1 MSPEAVNAS
10 VASAS
15 SAPRKRSPRGR
26 GPRGAADQILGEGF
40 GSVQQRVGGEVTAY
54 GVTEEAMVGLVEAE
68 LARQFGTE
76 FVDEEGE
83 NHVEFPSVYG
93 RVFLFREKVHL
104 HDCCRHSL
112 LASIASNTAVVSFK
126 CCTPGGS
133 ITCAA
138 PSNSTCRATDL
149 SVAVDTT
156 SFDPHRTIQVNDTP
170 RPPATSPDIPLIS
183 KTGNVGVRPRSH
195 QMR

>member
-54 GVTEEAMVGLVEAE
+54 GVTEKAMLGLVEAE

-93 RVFLFREKVHL
+93 RVFLFREMVHL

-126 CCTPGGS
+126 CCTR
-133 ITCAA
+133 AA
-138 PSNSTCRATDL
+138 ASHA
-149 SVAVDTT
+149 
-156 SFDPHRTIQVNDTP
+156 PHRPTQPVA
-170 RPPATSPDIPLIS
+170 PPTFQLQWIPHRSIHIGQSRSTTHHDRQRHRQIS
-183 KTGNVGVRPRSH
+183 R
-195 QMR
+195 